1 MSVDEIVGRIK
12 SLKDDLEVEQLTTS
26 AIVERLDDIVIELE
40 DESPYNF
47 SDESL
52 DNFSMRD
59 YS

>member
-12 SLKDDLEVEQLTTS
+12 SLKDDIEVEQLTTS

-47 SDESL
+47 SDDNL
-52 DNFSMRD
+52 DNFSIRD

>member
-1 MSVDEIVGRIK
+1 MSVDEIVSRIK
-12 SLKDDLEVEQLTTS
+12 SLKDDIEVEQLTTNTV
-26 AIVERLDDIVIELE
+26 VERLDDIIIELE

>member
-12 SLKDDLEVEQLTTS
+12 SLKDDIEVEQLTTS

>member
-1 MSVDEIVGRIK
+1 MSVDEIVSRIK
-12 SLKDDLEVEQLTTS
+12 SLKDDIEVEQLTTS
-26 AIVERLDDIVIELE
+26 IIVERLDDIIIELE